1 MDFSQRAN
9 AISCEKAQVEATLFV
24 FRNPRNSNWTALIAS
39 RVKRRLISAEGEV
52 QLNPKNSVDAA
63 DTATPATMAKTA
75 RDAPPTRCGL
85 AHRAQIRTARKK
97 PGWEQ
102 SQPGLNFCDA
112 SVPRGDV
119 RVAR

>member
-1 MDFSQRAN
+1 LDFSQRAN

-24 FRNPRNSNWTALIAS
+24 FHNPRNSNWTALIAS

-63 DTATPATMAKTA
+63 NAATPATMAKTA
-75 RDAPPTRCGL
+75 RDAPPTQCGF
-85 AHRAQIRTARKK
+85 AHRTQIRTARKK

-112 SVPRGDV
+112 SVPRET
-119 RVAR
+119 